1 MLQNNAEI
9 FYKDTCNYKVKFKTR
24 VEILEK

>member
-9 FYKDTCNYKVKFKTR
+9 FYKDICNYKVKCKTT